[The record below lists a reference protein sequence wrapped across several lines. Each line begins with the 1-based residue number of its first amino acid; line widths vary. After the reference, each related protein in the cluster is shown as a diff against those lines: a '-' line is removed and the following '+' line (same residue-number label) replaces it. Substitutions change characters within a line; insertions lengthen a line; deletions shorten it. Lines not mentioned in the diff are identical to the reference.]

1 MADYSTRRKID
12 DIVSSRAG
20 RSGQEAKRR
29 RAGRRRKVDLDIDR
43 FIKGLEKEAMIAV
56 PPHARKK
63 GRKPK
68 LRRAKLEDT

>member
-1 MADYSTRRKID
+1 MDSSTRRYID
-12 DIVSSRAG
+12 DTVSSRAG

-29 RAGRRRKVDLDIDR
+29 RAGRIRKLDVDIDR
-43 FIKGLEKEAMIAV
+43 FIKGLEKKAMISV